1 MLFNFPGCD
10 VFEGKRSVLTLR
22 FSNSRKT
29 GLARRNPQHGLFKR
43 KRNEDTSMTHLI
55 VFGAQY
61 LFAFVLIGAAA
72 VVLKLP
78 REWRNLCLKQAV
90 IAGLLALVLTKVAG
104 SLYFDP
110 RPFTHGAPALI
121 AHAPDNGF
129 PSDHTVLCMTA
140 ALLAFTVSRRVGA
153 VLLLFT
159 ALVALC
165 RVLSGIHTPLDVV
178 AGAVIGLL
186 SFALALQVTRRQ
198 TQAKGAMTTNHD

>member
-1 MLFNFPGCD
+1 MKILLW
-10 VFEGKRSVLTLR
+10 LT
-22 FSNSRKT
+22 F
-29 GLARRNPQHGLFKR
+29 
-43 KRNEDTSMTHLI
+43 I
-55 VFGAQY
+55 FGARY
-61 LFAFVLIGAAA
+61 LFALVLLGAAA

-78 REWRNLCLKQAV
+78 RERRTLFFKQAG
-90 IAGLLALVLTKVAG
+90 IAGVLAFVLTKVAG
-104 SLYFDP
+104 GLYFDP
-110 RPFTHGAPALI
+110 RPFTRGAPALI

-140 ALLAFTVSRRVGA
+140 ALLTFTVSRWVGA

-178 AGAVIGLL
+178 AGAMIGLL

-198 TQAKGAMTTNHD
+198 SGAKGAVTTHHD